1 MKIKTIFRVAA
12 KSIMKSRM
20 RSLLTALG
28 IIIGVSAV
36 VVMVAVGDGAQLKV
50 ENQIASLGSNLIIIT
65 PGTSSAGG
73 IRGGAGSFNKFTL
86 EDAEKIKAE
95 ATLIKGVSPLVR
107 SGGQVIGG
115 SGNWFTQIQGVTEDY
130 LDIRSWGLE
139 SGDFFTEKDIKTR
152 AKVCVLGSEVVKNLF
167 PNEDPVG
174 KQIRIKNVPFKVIG
188 VLKSKGQTSVGTSN
202 DDIVLAPSKTVLD
215 RLSGGR
221 FISSIQVSAV
231 STEKSAAAQAELKA
245 IMREAHNLSRGEE
258 DDFTIKDQT
267 DLAETATETSRV
279 LTYLLASVAGVSL
292 IVGGIGI
299 MNIMLVSVTERTR
312 EIGIRLSVGARA
324 SDILIQFLTE
334 AIVLSFSGG
343 IIGILLSFIV
353 AFILNNYTDQT
364 AYIRPE
370 IVMLAFGFAGGIGVF
385 FGFYP
390 ARKAA
395 RLNPIDALRY
405 E

>member
-1 MKIKTIFRVAA
+1 MDAKMIIKVAT
-12 KSIMKSRM
+12 KSILKSRM

-28 IIIGVSAV
+28 IIIGVAAV
-36 VVMVAVGDGAQLKV
+36 VVMVAIGNGAQITV
-50 ENQIASLGSNLIIIT
+50 EQQIASLGSNLIIIT
-65 PGTSSAGG
+65 PGTSSSGG
-73 IRGGAGSFNKFTL
+73 VRGGSGSFNRFTL
-86 EDAEKIKAE
+86 EDVTKIKNE

-107 SGGQVIGG
+107 SGGQIIGG
-115 SGNWFTQIQGVTEDY
+115 TGNWFTQIQGVSPDY
-130 LDIRSWGLE
+130 LEIRSWGLK
-139 SGDFFTEKDIKTR
+139 SGEFFTERDITAK
-152 AKVCVLGSEVVKNLF
+152 AKVCVLGTEVVEKLF
-167 PNEDPVG
+167 PNDEPIG
-174 KQIRIKNVPFKVIG
+174 KQVRIRNVPFKVIG
-188 VLKSKGQTSVGTSN
+188 VLKSKGQTAVGQSN

-221 FISSIQVSAV
+221 FISSIQVSAI
-231 STEKSAAAQAELKA
+231 SSEKSSAAQAELKG
-245 IMREAHNLSRGEE
+245 IMREAHKLEKGED
-258 DDFTIKDQT
+258 DDFTIKDQS
-267 DLAETATETSRV
+267 DIAEAATETSRV

-334 AIVLSFSGG
+334 AIVLSLSGG
-343 IIGILLSFIV
+343 IIGILLSFLITY
-353 AFILNNYTDQT
+353 ILNNYTDQS
-364 AYIRPE
+364 AYIKPE
-370 IVMLAFGFAGGIGVF
+370 IIMIAFGFAGGIGVF

-395 RLNPIDALRY
+395 ALNPIDALRY